1 MHKIYNKIAEML
13 RNLTLLFLFVSVNIL
28 FANSPEHTDDMHDA
42 HATEKKEGFDPVPM
56 IMHHISDAHELHWWG
71 EGHEAVSW
79 PLPVI
84 LFTENGM
91 VTFMSSEFHHDD
103 DAKHVVEKKGQKFV
117 KLHEKIYYATESPN
131 SHGQYIDMDEAHNVA
146 SLKPL
151 DLSITKNVVG
161 ILFIGI
167 ILLLVF
173 TKVARSYKKNG
184 GVPRGLTGWMEP
196 IVVFIRDEVAK
207 PNIGDKKFA
216 KYVPFLLTI
225 FFFIW
230 FLNLLGLTPLGFNV
244 TGNIAV
250 TMVLAAAALIVTLIS
265 ANKNYWGH
273 IFNPPV
279 PMALK
284 PLMIPIEIV
293 GIFTKP
299 FALMIRLFANITAGH
314 IVILSLVSLIF
325 IAQNAAG
332 TGMGW
337 AVSPGSL
344 LLVLFISVLEILVAL
359 LQAYIFTL
367 LTALFIGMAVEEH
380 H

>member
-1 MHKIYNKIAEML
+1 ML
-13 RNLTLLFLFVSVNIL
+13 RKLSLLFLFVSANIL
-28 FANSPEHTDDMHDA
+28 FANTPEHSDNKDDA
-42 HATEKKEGFDPVPM
+42 HKTEKTKSFDPVPM
-56 IMHHISDAHELHWWG
+56 IMHHISDAHKIHWWG
-71 EGHEAVSW
+71 EGHESVSW

-84 LFTENGM
+84 LWTNNGL
-91 VTFMSSEFHHDD
+91 VTFMSSQFHHDD
-103 DAKHVVEKKGQKFV
+103 NGEQVAEKNGQKFV
-117 KLHEKIYYATESPN
+117 VFHSKIYYANETPN
-131 SHGQYIDMDEAHNVA
+131 DNGQFIDLDEAHNVS
-146 SLKPL
+146 SLKPI
-151 DLSITKNVVG
+151 DISITKNVVG

-173 TKVARSYKKNG
+173 TSVARSYKKNG

-196 IVVFIRDEVAK
+196 MVVFIRDEVAK

-230 FLNLLGLTPLGFNV
+230 FLNMLGLTPLGFNI

-250 TMVLAAAALIVTLIS
+250 TMVLAGVSLIVILIS
-265 ANKNYWGH
+265 ANKNYWKH
-273 IFNPPV
+273 IFWPPV
-279 PMALK
+279 PHALK

-325 IAQNAAG
+325 IAQNASG
-332 TGMGW
+332 TAMGW

-367 LTALFIGMAVEEH
+367 LTALFIGMAVEESH
-380 H
+380 